1 MIVMAF
7 ANNSTEVVDNF
18 LILKMKMELD
28 LTATVNSSFIKHSL
42 FVLLVSCYSVLMTFD
57 CIYRQVLPPCENW
70 IQH

>member
-28 LTATVNSSFIKHSL
+28 LAATVNSSFIKHSL
-42 FVLLVSCYSVLMTFD
+42 FVLLASCYSVCFLMTFD
-57 CIYRQVLPPCENW
+57 CIYRQVLPLCEN
-70 IQH
+70 